1 MRASDVSASEEISGF
16 RGNLIIL
23 LLVLAKEQKMGPKL
37 NVPWQ
42 VEYFN
47 NTENGDV
54 LPHLRK
60 I

>member
-1 MRASDVSASEEISGF
+1 MKASDVSASEGLSSY

-23 LLVLAKEQKMGPKL
+23 LLVLAKEPKKGQKL

-47 NTENGDV
+47 NTENGDI
-54 LPHLRK
+54 LAHL
-60 I
+60 